1 MRRFLALIPISVL
14 LAACGGG
21 GGGGGP
27 AGGGTPTGT
36 DQMQTPTS
44 QTTTKAP
51 GY

>member
-27 AGGGTPTGT
+27 AGGETPTGS

>member
-1 MRRFLALIPISVL
+1 MRRFLALLPISVL
-14 LAACGGG
+14 LAACGGR

-27 AGGGTPTGT
+27 AGGETPTGS

>member
-1 MRRFLALIPISVL
+1 MRRFLALLPISLV
-14 LAACGGG
+14 LAAWGGG

-44 QTTTKAP
+44 QTTTRAP

>member
-1 MRRFLALIPISVL
+1 MRRFLALLPISVL

-27 AGGGTPTGT
+27 AGGETPTGSG
-36 DQMQTPTS
+36 QMQTPTS

>member
-1 MRRFLALIPISVL
+1 MRRFLALLPISVL

-21 GGGGGP
+21 GGGP
-27 AGGGTPTGT
+27 AGGETPSGS
-36 DQMQTPTS
+36 DQMQTPTG

>member
-1 MRRFLALIPISVL
+1 MRRFLALLPISLVL
-14 LAACGGG
+14 AGCG

-27 AGGGTPTGT
+27 AGGGTTTGK
-36 DQMQTPTS
+36 DQMKSPTS

>member
-1 MRRFLALIPISVL
+1 MRRFLALLPISLV

-27 AGGGTPTGT
+27 AGGSTPTGT

-44 QTTTKAP
+44 QTTTRAP

>member
-1 MRRFLALIPISVL
+1 MRRFLALLPISLV

-27 AGGGTPTGT
+27 AGGGTPTGA

-44 QTTTKAP
+44 QTTTQAP

>member
-1 MRRFLALIPISVL
+1 MRGFLALLPISLVL
-14 LAACGGG
+14 TACGGG

-44 QTTTKAP
+44 QTTTRAP

>member
-1 MRRFLALIPISVL
+1 MRRFLALLPISFVL
-14 LAACGGG
+14 AGCG

-27 AGGGTPTGT
+27 AGGGTTSGNDQMKSPTG
-36 DQMQTPTS
+36 

>member
-1 MRRFLALIPISVL
+1 MRRFLALLPISVL

-21 GGGGGP
+21 GGGP
-27 AGGGTPTGT
+27 AGGETPTGS